1 MEAKVLG
8 ELFSSLFSP
17 QEDGISRP
25 RVFPA
30 QKIGVFSHLR
40 IARSGHQLYIYSVG
54 FFNNQGSMQKLCVF
68 YKQIHN
74 QCLRRLFLTLSLDL
88 TVSQNRK

>member
-17 QEDGISRP
+17 QECGISRP

-54 FFNNQGSMQKLCVF
+54 FLTIKDQCKNGVF
-68 YKQIHN
+68 STKTN
-74 QCLRRLFLTLSLDL
+74 VCAVCF
-88 TVSQNRK
+88 

>member
-40 IARSGHQLYIYSVG
+40 IARSGHRLYIYSVG
-54 FFNNQGSMQKLCVF
+54 FFYNQGSMQKLCFFFKHIINVF
-68 YKQIHN
+68 ITPY
-74 QCLRRLFLTLSLDL
+74 FLDL

>member
-8 ELFSSLFSP
+8 GLFSSLFSP
-17 QEDGISRP
+17 QEGGISRP

-54 FFNNQGSMQKLCVF
+54 FFNNQGSKQKLRVF
-68 YKQIHN
+68 YKH